1 MWKFDPP
8 QTLWGSRT
16 KGRFLAQ
23 KQTNKKNMEF
33 NAYFIWFLEAFKYV

>member
-16 KGRFLAQ
+16 KLEDFWL
-23 KQTNKKNMEF
+23 KKKKMEF

>member
-16 KGRFLAQ
+16 KLEDFWL
-23 KQTNKKNMEF
+23 KKKKKMEF